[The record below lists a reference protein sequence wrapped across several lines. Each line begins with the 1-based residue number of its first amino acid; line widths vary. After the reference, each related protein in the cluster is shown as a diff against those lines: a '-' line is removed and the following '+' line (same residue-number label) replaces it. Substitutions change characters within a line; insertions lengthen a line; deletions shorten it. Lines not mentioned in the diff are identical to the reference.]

1 MRMPC
6 NSTNRFDQ
14 LYSPT
19 GISISVSIPAMN
31 IPPPSILSVL
41 ETAVPTSVLGQLGD
55 PSARASLIS
64 EIQAGSTPG
73 WIQSLPPDVKSYIST
88 AYAASAT
95 PTGSSGAQATASTTG
110 SQGAT
115 STGGAAAPT
124 GAIAASLA
132 GAAGILGLAIAL

>member
-73 WIQSLPPDVKSYIST
+73 WIQSLPPDVKSYLST

-95 PTGSSGAQATASTTG
+95 PTGSSSAQATASTTG